1 MHFGNLH
8 FVASLQTAQEH
19 CCPKIRFRSCSARL
33 GAWAASPLYLC
44 RQSPG
49 QLDAPVART
58 TLFAAVS
65 PSLARMLCPA
75 GEPASMLFKTQSAAV
90 YGIDANIIEVEVD
103 VSPSRDPKENFQTVG
118 LPDTAVKESRQRI
131 TAALR
136 NCGYEVPLTKITI
149 NLAPADI
156 KKEGS
161 GFDLPMAMG
170 ILGAYGGLIKKE
182 LTEYVMV
189 GELSLDGGI
198 RGVRGALPIAIAA
211 RAKKIANLIVP
222 EVNAREAAVVSG
234 VNVYPVKSLIDVV
247 NLLNSGNGISPLT
260 VDTSQMLGATEQSG
274 AADFKEVRGQFTAKR
289 ALEVACAGGH
299 NILMIGPPGSGKTML
314 AKRVSGILPPLTFE
328 EALETTKIHSVAGV
342 LDAAAGLVSV
352 RPFRAPH
359 HTISDAGLIG
369 GGIIPRPGEVSLSH
383 NGVLFLDELPE
394 FPRNVLEVMR
404 QPLEDGTVCI
414 ARASMPLTFPARF
427 MLAAAMNPCPCG
439 FFNDRSRECRCTQPM
454 IQRYMQKISGP
465 LMDRIDIHIDVPAVN
480 YKEMRSTVAPE
491 GSAQVRDRVMRAR
504 EIQLRRF
511 MLPEVSSRQTTAPKS
526 GAETDGEPAQPL
538 SETPNRIDGERL
550 REANRTEPALS
561 DRLQGGSRTGATR
574 TYCNAQMTPRQIRA
588 FCELSADCER
598 LLERAMMQQGL
609 TARAH
614 DRILKVARTIAD
626 LEGEQAIQPKHIAE
640 AIQYRTL
647 DRTFWA

>member
-1 MHFGNLH
+1 
-8 FVASLQTAQEH
+8 
-19 CCPKIRFRSCSARL
+19 
-33 GAWAASPLYLC
+33 
-44 RQSPG
+44 
-49 QLDAPVART
+49 
-58 TLFAAVS
+58 
-65 PSLARMLCPA
+65 
-75 GEPASMLFKTQSAAV
+75 MLFKTQSAAV

-103 VSPSRDPKENFQTVG
+103 VSPSRSTEENFQTVG
-118 LPDTAVKESRQRI
+118 LPDAAVRESRQRI
-131 TAALR
+131 RAALR
-136 NCGYEVPLTKITI
+136 NCGYEVPLTQITI

-170 ILGAYGGLIKKE
+170 ILGAYGGLVKKE
-182 LTEYVMV
+182 LPEYVMV
-189 GELSLDGGI
+189 GELSLDGGL

-247 NLLNSGNGISPLT
+247 NLLNSGNGTLPLQ
-260 VDTSQMLGATEQSG
+260 VDTSQMLGEIDQSG
-274 AADFKEVRGQFTAKR
+274 GADFKEVRGQFTAKR
-289 ALEVACAGGH
+289 ALEIACAGGH

-314 AKRVSGILPPLTFE
+314 AKRISGILPPLTFE

-342 LDAAAGLVSV
+342 LDAASGLVSV
-352 RPFRAPH
+352 RPFRSPH

-404 QPLEDGTVCI
+404 QPLEDGNVTI
-414 ARASMPLTFPARF
+414 ARASMSLTFPARF

-439 FFNDRSRECRCTQPM
+439 YHGSGQRECPCSPTM
-454 IQRYMQKISGP
+454 IQRYVSKISGP

-480 YKEMRSTVAPE
+480 YKELRGSDSKAE
-491 GSAQVRDRVMRAR
+491 SSAQIRERVVRAR
-504 EIQLRRF
+504 DVQLNRF
-511 MLPEVSSRQTTAPKS
+511 A
-526 GAETDGEPAQPL
+526 AA
-538 SETPNRIDGERL
+538 GER
-550 REANRTEPALS
+550 NYS
-561 DRLQGGSRTGATR
+561 
-574 TYCNAQMTPRQIRA
+574 NAQMSSRQIRA
-588 FCELSADCER
+588 YCDLGSDSER
-598 LLERAMMQQGL
+598 MLERAMQQQGL
-609 TARAH
+609 SARAH

-626 LEGEQAIQPKHIAE
+626 MEGSALIESKHIAE

-647 DRTFWA
+647 DRTYWV